1 MGEVCVKVRLSN
13 AGDVE
18 RVRRGQME
26 MTDVRTV
33 DVDALIDTGATRS
46 AIPATVADRL
56 GLTIMTKAIGRMA
69 DGSKVEVDVCSPLG
83 FRIEGRETFEEAYIM
98 GSEVLIGQT
107 VLEATDLL
115 VDCVNRRVIPN
126 PRHPDGPEFRL

>member
-1 MGEVCVKVRLSN
+1 VRLSN

-18 RVRRGQME
+18 RVRRGQADLA
-26 MTDVRTV
+26 DVRAI
-33 DVDALIDTGATRS
+33 DVDALVDTGSTRS
-46 AIPATVADRL
+46 AIPAALAARL
-56 GLTIMTKAIGRMA
+56 GLTVMTKAIGRLG
-69 DGSKVEVDVCSPLG
+69 DGSHVEVDVCSPLG
-83 FRIEGRETFEEAYIM
+83 FRIEDRETFEEAYIM

-126 PRHPDGPEFRL
+126 PRHPDGPEFRF